1 MLRVI
6 EIIVYTLFLTGSMYI
21 FLKRPTIIGYYYLT
35 SLSSLNVGL
44 LIYIA
49 NFHIT
54 SLGIRVLM
62 LLVLIILLGFF
73 FICVFIPLH
82 TKYMN
87 FKKAQLSNGTIP
99 SHEYRIVP
107 RVNKIIIWLVFGVS
121 APLVYIFL
129 IFSKRI
135 FLEETLRGL
144 PTYSFLII
152 LIAAILMFLATLV
165 KAKQN

>member
-1 MLRVI
+1 
-6 EIIVYTLFLTGSMYI
+6 
-21 FLKRPTIIGYYYLT
+21 
-35 SLSSLNVGL
+35 
-44 LIYIA
+44 
-49 NFHIT
+49 
-54 SLGIRVLM
+54 
-62 LLVLIILLGFF
+62 
-73 FICVFIPLH
+73 
-82 TKYMN
+82 MN